1 MKSVTVVIP
10 YYNASDTLSRALT
23 SIYGQTVP
31 VLEVVVVDDASNA
44 EEGFAAQKI
53 AEHFPSVKYI
63 RLDVNGGPSIARNR
77 GVSESL
83 GEYIAFLDSDD
94 YWLPS
99 KLEVCLAKMDESGA
113 DFIGH
118 NNMVAGEFHHS
129 ISDRLRP
136 FSSMY
141 FMREVDLY
149 LSTSQFAPST
159 IVFCKSR
166 VAVLFDERIRRSED
180 YRLWGDLIFG
190 GVKLWKIKDFLSVR
204 EEPHI
209 KGSGLSGNVSKLLE
223 SHLETLD
230 YFYNNKYI
238 SNFTNIL
245 AKSFLKLKYLRHR

>member
-1 MKSVTVVIP
+1 MKSVTAIIP

-31 VLEVVVVDDASNA
+31 VLEVIVVDDASNA
-44 EEGFAAQKI
+44 EESSAGQEI
-53 AEHFPSVKYI
+53 AKQFPSVRYI

-77 GVSESL
+77 GVYESL
-83 GEYIAFLDSDD
+83 GEYVAFLDSDD

-99 KLEVCLAKMDESGA
+99 KLEICLAKMDKHGA

-118 NNMVAGEFHHS
+118 NNLVAGERHHS

-136 FSSMY
+136 ISSEY
-141 FMREVDLY
+141 YMREIDLY

-159 IVFCKSR
+159 VVFCKDR
-166 VAVLFDERIRRSED
+166 VAAIFDERIRRSED

-190 GVKLWKIKDFLSVR
+190 GVRLWKTKDFLSVR

-230 YFYNNKYI
+230 YFYHKKYYSKI
-238 SNFTNIL
+238 TNFL
-245 AKSFLKLKYLRHR
+245 AKKFLIFKYLRHR